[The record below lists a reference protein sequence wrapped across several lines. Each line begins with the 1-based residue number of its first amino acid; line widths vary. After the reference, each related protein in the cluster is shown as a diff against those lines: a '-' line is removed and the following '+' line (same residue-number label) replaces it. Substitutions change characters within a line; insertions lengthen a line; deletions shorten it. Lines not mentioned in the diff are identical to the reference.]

1 MGFLKKLFGTAAVV
15 GAAAGS
21 ALYVKKRKDTRETK
35 ADDFDD
41 FDDTKAFEFNK
52 NDDSD
57 GNTKVTITINKKKVK
72 NCETGIHTHKE

>member
-35 ADDFDD
+35 ADDFD
-41 FDDTKAFEFNK
+41 
-52 NDDSD
+52 
-57 GNTKVTITINKKKVK
+57 
-72 NCETGIHTHKE
+72 